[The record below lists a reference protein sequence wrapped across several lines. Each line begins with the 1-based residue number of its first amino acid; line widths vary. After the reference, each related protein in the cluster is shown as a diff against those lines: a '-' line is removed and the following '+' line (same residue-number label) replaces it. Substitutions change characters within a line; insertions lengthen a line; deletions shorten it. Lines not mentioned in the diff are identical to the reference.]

1 MLKLEQ
7 LFLLYIFLTY
17 LSQECCCCC
26 NVYRYLLNC
35 YSFHYLISIVIDHQS
50 NNSQSLFHFIIC
62 QLKWHNNSTIFDL
75 NAILTY
81 LEGEG
86 CLHGRH
92 TAVPKPRWVNKK
104 EDQLSLP
111 LIGKDQWLL
120 EKIRKALPK
129 CQPNKTLYKM
139 KSFTASP
146 SPWCLVVVVRPNPA
160 LRCRWPGNLKVKI
173 Q

>member
-1 MLKLEQ
+1 MKRLLFEYNCCIKLMLKLEQ

-92 TAVPKPRWVNKK
+92 T
-104 EDQLSLP
+104 
-111 LIGKDQWLL
+111 
-120 EKIRKALPK
+120 
-129 CQPNKTLYKM
+129 
-139 KSFTASP
+139 